1 VRRGAAAG
9 GSGAMPPPIAMLA
22 NLKTLDLSFAQITD
36 DG

>member
-1 VRRGAAAG
+1 M
-9 GSGAMPPPIAMLA
+9 SPPIGMLA